1 MWEFV
6 ETRVQNAGC
15 AQLDNDRSNH
25 SMERAFARFD
35 RFGDNMK
42 SPEVLLGGTR
52 GGTNSALPNGDIS
65 LARRGVSMVLSLQ
78 RPQALNAV
86 TTAMRKVVAEAL
98 IKSARDPDIY
108 VVILKSAG
116 GRAFCAGGDL
126 RELVELAASDM
137 AAARRSLAEESALNW
152 RLECFSKP
160 HVALID
166 GLVVGSGVGLS
177 LYGTHRVAGPGYQ
190 FAMPETAIGLFP
202 DDGVIHAFSRM
213 PGAVGAYLALTGR
226 RIGRADALA
235 LGLVTH
241 CVPAEA
247 FSDIEA
253 RLAEAEPVDLI
264 LDGLHQD
271 PGPGSLPTLRDVID
285 RCFGAPTIAAI
296 LAKLSAEDGEQV
308 EWAQVVLAELVKRS
322 PLSLV
327 LTLKHLRA
335 AVAMDLR
342 QTLMLDYRLAVRCL
356 QAPDFAEGVRATLI
370 DKDQAPRWQPSAV
383 ADVTPGMIER
393 LFHFDPNDE
402 LQLPTRQEMQ
412 VAKA

>member
-1 MWEFV
+1 M
-6 ETRVQNAGC
+6 TP
-15 AQLDNDRSNH
+15 
-25 SMERAFARFD
+25 
-35 RFGDNMK
+35 
-42 SPEVLLGGTR
+42 PEMLLGGPPAESSPVSP
-52 GGTNSALPNGDIS
+52 GTDIS
-65 LARRGVSMVLSLQ
+65 LARRGASMVLTLN
-78 RPQALNAV
+78 RPRALNAV
-86 TTAMRKVVAEAL
+86 TTAMRKVVADGL
-98 IKSARDPDIY
+98 IKFARDPDIY

-116 GRAFCAGGDL
+116 GKAFCAGGDL
-126 RELVELAASDM
+126 RELAQLALSDM
-137 AAARRSLAEESALNW
+137 PEARRSLAEEYALNW

-177 LYGTHRVAGPGYQ
+177 LYGTHRVAGPNYE

-213 PGAVGAYLALTGR
+213 PGGVGAYLGLTGR

-241 CVPAEA
+241 CVPVEA
-247 FSDIEA
+247 FADIEA
-253 RLAEAEPVDLI
+253 RLAEAEPVDLV

-271 PGPGSLPTLRDVID
+271 PGGGALPPLREVID
-285 RCFGAPTIAAI
+285 RCFGAPTIPAI
-296 LAKLSAEDGEQV
+296 LIRLQEQQGAHAT
-308 EWAQVVLAELVKRS
+308 WAQTVLAELASRS
-322 PLSLV
+322 PLSLM

-342 QTLMLDYRLAVRCL
+342 QTLMMDYRLAVRCL

-370 DKDQAPRWQPSAV
+370 DKDHAPRWSPASI

-412 VAKA
+412 AAKA

>member
-1 MWEFV
+1 MNTSEILPTGTPV
-6 ETRVQNAGC
+6 TVRC
-15 AQLDNDRSNH
+15 DRLGAST
-25 SMERAFARFD
+25 
-35 RFGDNMK
+35 
-42 SPEVLLGGTR
+42 VLT
-52 GGTNSALPNGDIS
+52 
-65 LARRGVSMVLSLQ
+65 LQ
-78 RPQALNAV
+78 RPDALNAL
-86 TTAMRKVVAEAL
+86 TTAMRQVVAEAL
-98 IKSARDPDIY
+98 SNAARDPDVY
-108 VVILKSAG
+108 VVILKAAVG
-116 GRAFCAGGDL
+116 KAFCAGGDL
-126 RELVELAASDM
+126 RELVQLVATDMDAAQ
-137 AAARRSLAEESALNW
+137 RSLAQEYALNW
-152 RLECFSKP
+152 RLECFAKP

-213 PGAVGAYLALTGR
+213 PGGVGAYLALTGR

-241 CVPAEA
+241 CVPAKY

-253 RLAEAEPVDLI
+253 RLALAEPVDLI

-271 PGPGSLPTLRDVID
+271 PGLAVLTEFRDVID
-285 RCFGAPTIAAI
+285 RCFSGAEIGDILGSLRSESGPFAA
-296 LAKLSAEDGEQV
+296 
-308 EWAQVVLAELVKRS
+308 WAQAVAAELDTRS

-342 QTLMLDYRLAVRCL
+342 QTLMMDYRLAVRCL
-356 QAPDFAEGVRATLI
+356 QSPNFAEGVRAALI
-370 DKDQAPRWQPSAV
+370 DKDQKPRWMPPHV
-383 ADVTPGMIER
+383 NDITPAMIER
-393 LFHFDPNDE
+393 LFHFDATND

-412 VAKA
+412 AAKA

>member
-1 MWEFV
+1 V
-6 ETRVQNAGC
+6 
-15 AQLDNDRSNH
+15 
-25 SMERAFARFD
+25 
-35 RFGDNMK
+35 
-42 SPEVLLGGTR
+42 
-52 GGTNSALPNGDIS
+52 
-65 LARRGVSMVLSLQ
+65 GVSSARCGASLVLTLE

-86 TTAMRKVVAEAL
+86 TTAMRKVIAEAL
-98 IKSARDPDIY
+98 LRCARDPDIY
-108 VVILKSAG
+108 VVILKAG
-116 GRAFCAGGDL
+116 GGKAFSAGGDL
-126 RELVELAASDM
+126 RELVQLAASDM
-137 AAARRSLAEESALNW
+137 VAARRSLAEEYALNW

-202 DDGVIHAFSRM
+202 DDGVSHAFSRM
-213 PGAVGAYLALTGR
+213 PGAVGTYLALTGR

-241 CVPAEA
+241 CVPTDA
-247 FSDIEA
+247 FPDVEA
-253 RLAEAEPVDLI
+253 RLAVSEPVDLI

-271 PGPGSLPTLRDVID
+271 PGAGALAELRDVID
-285 RCFGAPTIAAI
+285 RCFGGPTIAAM
-296 LAKLSAEDGEQV
+296 LTKLNAEQGPHAA
-308 EWAQVVLAELVKRS
+308 WAQAVLTELAGRS
-322 PLSLV
+322 PMSLV

-342 QTLMLDYRLAVRCL
+342 QTLMMDYRLAVRCL

-370 DKDQAPRWQPSAV
+370 DKDQTPHWTPARV
-383 ADVTPGMIER
+383 DDVTPGMIER
-393 LFHFDPNDE
+393 LFQFDPNDE

-412 VAKA
+412 AAKA